1 MYVYTCIFSILGN
14 IHCLQSDYYFYI
26 LLFILFFFYVR
37 GLDLV
42 RRRLDARCVRAVAL
56 PLTGTA
62 AATPAI
68 PATTGTT
75 SLFAA
80 AVIILLT
87 TSAIITKP
95 IPTTNASRSK
105 IANAFPQNVVC
116 KVVNRRE

>member
-1 MYVYTCIFSILGN
+1 MLYTCIFYSWQHPLFAKRLLFI
-14 IHCLQSDYYFYI
+14 YI
-26 LLFILFFFYVR
+26 LLFVLFFFYER

-42 RRRLDARCVRAVAL
+42 RTRLDARCVRAVAL

-62 AATPAI
+62 APTPAI

-75 SLFAA
+75 SLLAA

-105 IANAFPQNVVC
+105 IDERIEQM
-116 KVVNRRE
+116 